1 MKVEQT
7 TAELLRALVKPAS
20 VRDVSYHIL
29 EYAKQ
34 LTESQFGYVG
44 HIDPS
49 TGYLV
54 CTTMTR
60 DIWQDCQV
68 PDKSIVFK
76 AFGGL
81 WGWVLEHRQPLM
93 TNQPQDHP
101 HSSGVPQGHLP
112 IQRFLSAPALI
123 GEELLGQIALANADR
138 DYTERDLEIVMQLAD
153 IYALAIQ
160 RRLAN
165 RKEQFQAQL
174 LDNVR
179 ESIIATD
186 LEGHIT
192 YWGKGAEELYGYHED
207 EVLGGKI
214 AKLIV
219 EPGKRET
226 EEARRSKVRKTGS
239 WRGQSRQVR
248 KDGKRFI
255 ADTSL
260 SLVRDD
266 QGDPSGMVGVD
277 RDITEEVET
286 RRALNLTRQRLEDIL
301 GSINDG
307 FFTLSPDLEVT
318 YFNAAAERLLN
329 RKLSEV
335 LGRSLFEAFPEA
347 KDSVFAE
354 KYRWALEHQERVAF
368 EVYFDTQPYEN
379 WYSVTVTP
387 FEQGISVYF
396 QVITER
402 KRNQIALQE
411 QAAALA
417 RSNAELQQFAYA
429 ASHDL
434 QEPLRMVISYL
445 QLLER
450 HIEDGLDETSKS
462 YIDYAIERA
471 IQMRAMIKGLLAYS
485 QVDTQPREL
494 VPTDT
499 NEVLKKAVAN
509 LKLTIHEHNVR
520 VTWNGLPTVQGD
532 SVQLRRVFENLISNA
547 VKFSGDEAPHIHVSA
562 EWDEGM
568 WTFAVSDNG
577 IGIAPEDRNRIFNIF
592 ERLHSQEEYAGAGI
606 GLALCKKIIDQHGG
620 AMWVTSEENV
630 GSTFYFTLP
639 ATQKGGEQ

>member
-7 TAELLRALVKPAS
+7 TAELLRALVKPTS
-20 VRDVSYHIL
+20 VEDVSYHIL

-44 HIDPS
+44 HIDPN
-49 TGYLV
+49 TGYLI
-54 CTTMTR
+54 CPTMTR
-60 DIWQDCQV
+60 DIWQDCEV
-68 PDKSIVFK
+68 MDKSIVFK

-81 WGWVLEHRQPLM
+81 WGWVLDHRQPLM

-112 IQRFLSAPALI
+112 IRRFLSAPALI

-153 IYALAIQ
+153 IYALAVQ

-165 RKEQFQAQL
+165 KKEQFQAQL

-186 LEGHIT
+186 LEGRIT
-192 YWGKGAEELYGYHED
+192 YWGKGAEELYGYHGD

-219 EPGKRET
+219 EPDKRET
-226 EEARRSKVRKTGS
+226 EEARRAEVRETGS
-239 WRGQSRQVR
+239 WRGQSRQIR
-248 KDGKRFI
+248 KDGKKFI

-277 RDITEEVET
+277 RDITKEVET
-286 RRALNLTRQRLEDIL
+286 RHVLDLTRKRLQDIL
-301 GSINDG
+301 GSISDG
-307 FFTLSPDLEVT
+307 FFTLNHELEVT

-329 RKLSEV
+329 RKRSEV
-335 LGRSLFEAFPEA
+335 LGRSLYEAFPEV
-347 KDSVFAE
+347 KGSIFAE
-354 KYRWALEHQERVAF
+354 KYRCALEHQERVDF
-368 EVYFDTQPYEN
+368 EIYFDTKPYEN

-387 FEQGISVYF
+387 FEQGISIYF
-396 QVITER
+396 QIITER

-450 HIEDGLDETSKS
+450 RIEDGLDETSKS

-471 IQMRAMIKGLLAYS
+471 TQMRAMVKGLLAYS
-485 QVDTQPREL
+485 QADTQPHAL
-494 VPTDT
+494 SPTDT

-509 LKLTIHEHNVR
+509 LELTIHEHDVR
-520 VTWNGLPTVQGD
+520 VTWNGLPTVLGD
-532 SVQLRRVFENLISNA
+532 SVQLRRVFQNLISNA
-547 VKFSGDEAPHIHVSA
+547 VKFRGSEAPHIHVSA
-562 EWDEGM
+562 EWEEDM

-577 IGIAPEDRNRIFNIF
+577 IGIAPEDRRRVFNIF
-592 ERLHSQEEYAGAGI
+592 ERLHSQEEYGGAGI
-606 GLALCKKIIDQHGG
+606 GLALCKKIIDRHGG
-620 AMWVTSEENV
+620 TIWVTSEENV

-639 ATQKGGEQ
+639 APQKGGEQ